1 MKRTKMLTVLAAL
14 LLILGLAA
22 CGMSKDGK
30 ENEGSKETGI
40 ASLLAAD
47 PKTTDEASELHQKLM
62 QKETDIL
69 SNNTELWEKVF
80 MSADK
85 GMAMIED
92 GGNYGDF
99 LLTTIE
105 NSKDQFTDDELK
117 LLKDG
122 AEQIREIEGKL
133 TVLELKFPDCGKKPS
148 EGEMS
153 VPAENGK
160 PKENSDLM
168 KFPSFEGKDLDGN
181 EVKSSTL
188 FAGNTVTVVNFWFT
202 TCNPCVGELSDLDAL
217 NQDLSKQGGEVIGIN
232 SFTLDGDKTAIDEAK
247 AVLDKK
253 GASYR
258 NVYFNTDSEAGKLIE
273 TVYAFPTTYVVDR
286 NGNIVGDPIVGAI
299 TEKSQSEA
307 LKKQIDKALKQDMK
321 QQ

>member
-1 MKRTKMLTVLAAL
+1 MKRTKILTVLAAL
-14 LLILGLAA
+14 LLILGLTA

-47 PKTTDEASELHQKLM
+47 PKTKDEASELHQKLM
-62 QKETDIL
+62 QQETAIL
-69 SNNTELWEKVF
+69 SENSSLWEKVF

-85 GMAMIED
+85 GMAMIKD

-105 NSKDQFTDDELK
+105 SSKDQFTDDELK

-122 AEQIREIEGKL
+122 AEQIRKIEDKL
-133 TVLELKFPDCGKKPS
+133 TVLEQKFPDCGKKPS
-148 EGEMS
+148 EGDMS

-181 EVKSSTL
+181 EAKSSTL

-202 TCNPCVGELSDLDAL
+202 TCSPCVGELSDLEAL
-217 NQDLSKQGGEVIGIN
+217 NKSLSEKGGEVVGIN
-232 SFTLDGDKTAIDEAK
+232 SFTLDGDKTAILEAK
-247 AVLDKK
+247 DVLTKK
-253 GASYR
+253 GASYK
-258 NVYFNTDSEAGKLIE
+258 NIWFESNSEAGKFTSGL
-273 TVYAFPTTYVVDR
+273 YSYPTTYVVDK
-286 NGNIVGDPIVGAI
+286 NGNIVGDPITGAI
-299 TEKSQSEA
+299 TGKKQSEK
-307 LKKQIDKALKQDMK
+307 LNKLIDQAIANSKG
-321 QQ
+321 